1 MILVIFVTK
10 LIDLER
16 LKAQNKDNEKEI
28 ERLNQKNN
36 KKINDYLS
44 SLEDPAELER
54 LGKSFQGM
62 TDQYRDSINQINDD
76 KDALVG
82 QLGQASDEYAELVKN
97 NYRQRKKKMEM
108 QNEIET
114 LQNLI
119 ANNCQL
125 KDDTEKL
132 DKDYS
137 RVVGD
142 KNQGLGA
149 KIRNQD
155 EDYNRLEREYGN

>member
-1 MILVIFVTK
+1 
-10 LIDLER
+10 
-16 LKAQNKDNEKEI
+16 
-28 ERLNQKNN
+28 
-36 KKINDYLS
+36 
-44 SLEDPAELER
+44 
-54 LGKSFQGM
+54 M

-82 QLGQASDEYAELVKN
+82 QLGEASDEYAELVKN
-97 NYRQRKKKMEM
+97 NYRQQKKKMEM

-132 DKDYS
+132 DGEYT
-137 RVVGD
+137 RIMAD
-142 KNQGLGA
+142 KNKGIGA
-149 KIRNQD
+149 KIRNKD
-155 EDYNRLEREYGN
+155 EEFNRLEREYGNSFQ